1 MGGGSGD
8 GGRWGWGRRKR
19 KITFIRIRARYDT
32 KGYVL
37 HKIPLA
43 PSLLDLLTNISGDI
57 LILSGELA
65 NSFIQTFISL
75 VICYSQVAVSQIV
88 LLSFSTTTPVPSPT
102 YPCFLHF
109 FSFFFF
115 YPSCTFPFF
124 PARSLLSIRHRSLFL
139 FFLFL
144 FSFPRILAPRSE
156 VNLQNVRIFLKLLKK
171 VGKLYESSML
181 FFTLNVIRSRT
192 LRWKIDL
199 RYLRCN
205 R

>member
-1 MGGGSGD
+1 MGGGSG
-8 GGRWGWGRRKR
+8 GGGGWGWGRRKR
-19 KITFIRIRARYDT
+19 KITFIRIRTRYDT

-37 HKIPLA
+37 HKIPLT

-75 VICYSQVAVSQIV
+75 GICYSQVAVSQIV

-102 YPCFLHF
+102 YPCFLRFFF
-109 FSFFFF
+109 FSFFFV
-115 YPSCTFPFF
+115 YPSCTSPFF
-124 PARSLLSIRHRSLFL
+124 PARSLLSIRHLLLSY
-139 FFLFL
+139 FFFL
-144 FSFPRILAPRSE
+144 FSFPRIFTPRSE

-181 FFTLNVIRSRT
+181 FFTLNVIRS
-192 LRWKIDL
+192 DASME
-199 RYLRCN
+199 N
-205 R
+205 

>member
-1 MGGGSGD
+1 MPHPITRITWEGTRIGVGRDWVGGGSGD
-8 GGRWGWGRRKR
+8 GGRSGWGRRKR

-109 FSFFFF
+109 FSFFFLPLVYISF
-115 YPSCTFPFF
+115 LSC
-124 PARSLLSIRHRSLFL
+124 
-139 FFLFL
+139 
-144 FSFPRILAPRSE
+144 
-156 VNLQNVRIFLKLLKK
+156 
-171 VGKLYESSML
+171 
-181 FFTLNVIRSRT
+181 
-192 LRWKIDL
+192 
-199 RYLRCN
+199 
-205 R
+205 

>member
-8 GGRWGWGRRKR
+8 GGRSGWGRRKR

-102 YPCFLHF
+102 YPCFLRFFF
-109 FSFFFF
+109 FSFFLFT
-115 YPSCTFPFF
+115 P
-124 PARSLLSIRHRSLFL
+124 RVHLLSFLLEASFL
-139 FFLFL
+139 FDIVLSFF
-144 FSFPRILAPRSE
+144 FSFFILIPSHPRSS
-156 VNLQNVRIFLKLLKK
+156 F
-171 VGKLYESSML
+171 GG
-181 FFTLNVIRSRT
+181 
-192 LRWKIDL
+192 
-199 RYLRCN
+199 
-205 R
+205 